1 MHYMGVRGHAGMDVC
16 SGWGDTPV
24 SPTATQGLVATHTGA
39 AFTVHELGTVTLPGQ
54 GLDVTHRHE
63 LGPGTRRP
71 DPCPSP
77 SSDAVACWCHSAWT

>member
-39 AFTVHELGTVTLPGQ
+39 AFTVHELGTVTLQARG
-54 GLDVTHRHE
+54 
-63 LGPGTRRP
+63 
-71 DPCPSP
+71 
-77 SSDAVACWCHSAWT
+77 WM